1 MHAQLGCLAQVCEPS
16 ANPLAPKSVAW
27 AMLGLG
33 SAPRTVGWPLSGT
46 DGQMAEPGRDL
57 SHV

>member
-46 DGQMAEPGRDL
+46 DGGTW
-57 SHV
+57 